1 MFSFTLQGRFAD
13 FRKASITLR
22 KAELAE
28 GTMRGK
34 GLRGEIVEGKAQVV
48 DTLKKVSQ
56 AEEAI
61 AAAEKGAA
69 DEEEEREGI
78 LTAKIKQL
86 QSLEVCFG
94 LVFRRSSLTILR
106 SR

>member
-1 MFSFTLQGRFAD
+1 
-13 FRKASITLR
+13 
-22 KAELAE
+22 
-28 GTMRGK
+28 MREK
-34 GLRGEIVEGKAQVV
+34 GLRGEILEGKAQVV

-61 AAAEKGAA
+61 AAAEKEAA
-69 DEEEEREGI
+69 DEEEECEGI

-94 LVFRRSSLTILR
+94 LVFHRSSLTIPR